1 MTAREDTHMAD
12 SRRYPDSK
20 GDTSDDT
27 RVRPPAD
34 RPPSTPRWV
43 KVFGIIAIILLL
55 IFVVIQ
61 LTGVGGGH
69 GPGRHA
75 VSGDVGDQAPPSNV
89 TLSSVMEDYALPES
103 DRR

>member
-1 MTAREDTHMAD
+1 MAD
-12 SRRYPDSK
+12 PRRYPDSK

-43 KVFGIIAIILLL
+43 KVFGIIAIVVVL

-75 VSGDVGDQAPPSNV
+75 ASGDVGGQAPPSNV
-89 TLSSVMEDYALPES
+89 TLFSVTERYIPPEGGY
-103 DRR
+103 